1 MNRMTIMFLVMLMI
15 IMGLCAVNCFTVK
28 QGSEE
33 TTAENNRQ
41 ENAQ

>member
-1 MNRMTIMFLVMLMI
+1 MTIMFLVMLAI

-28 QGSEE
+28 PGSEE
-33 TTAENNRQ
+33 TTAKNNGQ

>member
-1 MNRMTIMFLVMLMI
+1 MTVMFLVMLAI

-28 QGSEE
+28 PSSEK
-33 TTAENNRQ
+33 TTAKNNRH

>member
-1 MNRMTIMFLVMLMI
+1 MTVMFLVMLAV

-28 QGSEE
+28 PSNDE
-33 TTAENNRQ
+33 TKQNNGQ